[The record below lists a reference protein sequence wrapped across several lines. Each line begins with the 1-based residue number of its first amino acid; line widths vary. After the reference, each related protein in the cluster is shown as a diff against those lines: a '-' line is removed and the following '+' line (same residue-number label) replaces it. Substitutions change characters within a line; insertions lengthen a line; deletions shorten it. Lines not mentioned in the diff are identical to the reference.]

1 MEANCACIFWK
12 CWHWDRTLLRN
23 SSRPKG
29 AEKINATRRLQV
41 EQNSKT
47 IPRQLEIIEGCGEY
61 DRTQGQRLGLQT
73 NEDVGNG
80 RWHYKCFERRSLRGR
95 SWLSLACIP
104 NSSPRKKQTRPSVWQ
119 CALPKP
125 LFQTSQGLPR
135 SLRGPGMGFFCHC
148 QCSWTDSSGALWESD
163 LAGATLLPAWQLL
176 PLIPGTSGLKIAV
189 KVTLVY
195 RRKMSKYTFWTW
207 RNK

>member
-12 CWHWDRTLLRN
+12 RWHWDRTLVRN

-47 IPRQLEIIEGCGEY
+47 IRCQLEIIEGPGEC

-80 RWHYKCFERRSLRGR
+80 RWHHKCFERSLKRR

-104 NSSPRKKQTRPSVWQ
+104 SSSPRKKQAQPWVWQ
-119 CALPKP
+119 RALPKTLVSDFTRSP
-125 LFQTSQGLPR
+125 KKLGRARYGFLLP
-135 SLRGPGMGFFCHC
+135 C
-148 QCSWTDSSGALWESD
+148 QCS
-163 LAGATLLPAWQLL
+163 
-176 PLIPGTSGLKIAV
+176 
-189 KVTLVY
+189 
-195 RRKMSKYTFWTW
+195 
-207 RNK
+207 